1 MDELSKLKKLWD
13 TSFLPKD
20 EESLDENRILEII
33 RTRSSDPVDKLKKSL
48 YLEIGTAMTVIPMLV
63 WVLFRLPETYFVLNT
78 LALLILFLS
87 VLIYYYY
94 NLRKVSNYWNKSQN
108 SLRQSIESTLMLFR
122 FFRKTYFYLN
132 MLLFP
137 LGIYFGYIIGFGLGS
152 GGRRVTSLLLIANMP
167 LFVNILLF
175 ILAGVGAFALF
186 YLVLS
191 FYVKKLYEVHI
202 KKLESIFNELT
213 ENGNH

>member
-13 TSFLPKD
+13 TSFLAKD

-94 NLRKVSNYWNKSQN
+94 NLRKVSNYWKKSQN
-108 SLRQSIESTLMLFR
+108 NLRQSIESTLMLFR